1 MKEFKFKIGG
11 TDYLATVEDL
21 RGGNMQVTVN
31 GQTYQVEIPQTKAQI
46 GRASCRERV

>member
-11 TDYLATVEDL
+11 TAYLAPVDDL

-31 GQTYQVEIPQTKAQI
+31 GQTYQVEIPQT
-46 GRASCRERV
+46 